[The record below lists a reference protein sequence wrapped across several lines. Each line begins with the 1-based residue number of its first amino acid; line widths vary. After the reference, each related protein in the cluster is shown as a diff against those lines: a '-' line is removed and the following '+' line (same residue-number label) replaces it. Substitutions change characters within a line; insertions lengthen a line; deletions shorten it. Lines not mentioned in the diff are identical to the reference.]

1 MDGKRKRLVCI
12 SRQLWWGHQI
22 PAFFYGEGKEEFI
35 VAPTKELAL
44 EKLNIESNNQYSVDD
59 LVQDQDVMDTW
70 FSSWIWPIAVFN
82 GFSEDKKE
90 LDYYFPTDDLVT
102 APEIMFFGL
111 LE

>member
-1 MDGKRKRLVCI
+1 
-12 SRQLWWGHQI
+12 
-22 PAFFYGEGKEEFI
+22 
-35 VAPTKELAL
+35 
-44 EKLNIESNNQYSVDD
+44 
-59 LVQDQDVMDTW
+59 MDTW

-90 LDYYFPTDDLVT
+90 LDYYFPTNDLVT